1 MSEKKKK
8 KKVVSDSFVTP
19 WTVARQAPLSMGL
32 SWEEYWSGIP
42 FPSPGDFLTQGWNPN
57 LLHLLN
63 WQADSLPLNH
73 LGNQRSHRVSFDS
86 IPPPSHPHMHT
97 QSASAVITN
106 FLEIAD
112 QLSQPWPQEGCPRPV
127 LLLGCHQN
135 SLLFLH
141 PQVGMVLQTPTED
154 SKAQREED
162 TAQYKEQRHACLG

>member
-1 MSEKKKK
+1 MDRSPPGSSVHGIILGRILEW
-8 KKVVSDSFVTP
+8 DT
-19 WTVARQAPLSMGL
+19 
-32 SWEEYWSGIP
+32 IP
-42 FPSPGDFLTQGWNPN
+42 FSRRFPDPRLEPKSPASPELAGRFFTTEPPGKPEIPQ
-57 LLHLLN
+57 
-63 WQADSLPLNH
+63 
-73 LGNQRSHRVSFDS
+73 RVSFDS
-86 IPPPSHPHMHT
+86 IPPPSHPHMQT

-106 FLEIAD
+106 FLEVAD